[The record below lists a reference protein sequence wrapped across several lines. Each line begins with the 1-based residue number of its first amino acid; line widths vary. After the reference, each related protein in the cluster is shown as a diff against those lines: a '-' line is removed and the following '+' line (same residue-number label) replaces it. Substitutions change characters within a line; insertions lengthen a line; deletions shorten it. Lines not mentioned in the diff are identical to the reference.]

1 MSRTVLFGALLPH
14 IFPET
19 PTPCLRFLRVEDRSI
34 DGRNAMTSHSA
45 LGMSPDTALRP
56 HGISDIG
63 RSVLPRPL
71 RPHAKLGVL
80 DVTEWFGDTSGGIR
94 TYLLQKSLYVSQ
106 RSALR
111 HVTLV
116 PGAQDSITDGD
127 GVRTYRLQG
136 PPMPRQKPYRF
147 MLATRSIARIARHEQ
162 PDIIEIGSPFM
173 VPWIVR
179 RATRDLNVPM
189 VCFYH
194 SNVPRMFAPRGEQ
207 DNVARRMVY
216 RAAWRYMRR
225 LDSLFPLTIV
235 TSQYS
240 ANDLAREGID
250 RIAHVPLG
258 VDLDQFQPNTRDDRA
273 HTRASFHLPNT
284 PLAGFVGRFAGEK
297 DLIILL
303 DAWRD
308 VERRTGARLV
318 LVGAGPTEAKLRAH
332 PYADRVIFLPFQNDR
347 AALARLLACFD
358 IYTSPGRIETFGLS
372 SLEALASG
380 TPVLSANEGGVSEQ
394 VALSQAGRT
403 FAAGVAGSLTEEAI
417 TLLGSNLQLLGARG
431 RAYAEREHSWT
442 SVFDRLFDVYRS
454 VLASHS

>member
-1 MSRTVLFGALLPH
+1 MFTTATDAP
-14 IFPET
+14 I
-19 PTPCLRFLRVEDRSI
+19 
-34 DGRNAMTSHSA
+34 
-45 LGMSPDTALRP
+45 SPYT
-56 HGISDIG
+56 ISDIG
-63 RSVLPRPL
+63 SSLLPRRL
-71 RPHAKLGVL
+71 RPQAQLGVL

-94 TYLLQKSLYVSQ
+94 TYLLQKALYVSQ
-106 RSALR
+106 RSSLR

-194 SNVPRMFAPRGEQ
+194 SNVPRMFAPRGEH
-207 DNVARRMVY
+207 DNFARRTVY

-225 LDSLFPLTIV
+225 LDALFPLTIV

-240 ANDLAREGID
+240 AADLAREGID

-258 VDLDQFQPNTRDDRA
+258 VDLDQFSPNTAEQRTQ
-273 HTRASFHLPNT
+273 TRAVFNLPT
-284 PLAGFVGRFAGEK
+284 GPLAGFVGRFAGEK
-297 DLIILL
+297 DLLVLL
-303 DAWRD
+303 NAWPD
-308 VERRTGARLV
+308 VERKTGARLV
-318 LVGAGPTEAKLRAH
+318 LVGAGPMEARLRAH
-332 PYADRVIFLPFQNDR
+332 TYANRVIFLPFQNDR
-347 AALARLLACFD
+347 ATLARLLGSFD
-358 IYTSPGRIETFGLS
+358 IYVSPGRIETFGLS
-372 SLEALASG
+372 SLEALASC
-380 TPVLSANEGGVSEQ
+380 TPVLCANEGGVAEQ
-394 VALSQAGRT
+394 VAASHAGRT
-403 FAAGVAGSLTEEAI
+403 FEAGNSASLAEEAVALFASDLA
-417 TLLGSNLQLLGARG
+417 TMGARG
-431 RAYAEREHSWT
+431 RVYAEREHSWT

-454 VLASHS
+454 VLAERT